1 MGSMNH
7 EPELAVFHRAEKE
20 FFKIAMP
27 PILML
32 AAFLGRQPQCMPY
45 PLLERWVEAEWSR
58 GGRRGGV
65 QTPGEQDALKKL
77 KGQGG
82 GCVSPFH

>member
-7 EPELAVFHRAEKE
+7 EAELTLFLHAKKE
-20 FFKIAMP
+20 FFKIAVP

-32 AAFLGRQPQCMPY
+32 AAFLGRQLQCMPN

-65 QTPGEQDALKKL
+65 QTPGEQEALK
-77 KGQGG
+77 
-82 GCVSPFH
+82 